1 MQTSSVNRRSARV
14 FAMQLLYSMEITAGT
29 AGECLPG
36 VLDNS
41 PNLNLNMKS
50 YGMSLLD
57 LVQEHREELDNIIAE
72 TSQSW
77 DINRMALVDVCV
89 LRIALVEML
98 YKVDVPAKV
107 VLTEAVQIAAKYST
121 EDSSSFINGILHHI
135 AESRGFFQSSKENG

>member
-41 PNLNLNMKS
+41 PNLNPNMKS

-98 YKVDVPAKV
+98 YKVDD
-107 VLTEAVQIAAKYST
+107 QIWTA
-121 EDSSSFINGILHHI
+121 DC
-135 AESRGFFQSSKENG
+135 SR